1 MKRTLPPGSRLILP
15 KNSEAMRSLRHDLRT
30 PVNPVIGYCELIVEE
45 AEGAAP
51 AKFLAGM
58 SRLHRSGRQ
67 MLWLTNNLF
76 ANDPVLLN
84 QLTCHE
90 ARRIFRASVSEVT
103 TCCADLRQQAL
114 AANLKAAAVD
124 LERIGLAAGRWG
136 KRIEEMLLA
145 QSR

>member
-1 MKRTLPPGSRLILP
+1 MKQTLPPGSRLILP
-15 KNSEAMRSLRHDLRT
+15 KNSEEMRSLRHDLRT

-58 SRLHRSGRQ
+58 SHLHRSGRR

-84 QLTCHE
+84 QLTCRE
-90 ARRIFRASVSEVT
+90 VRCIFHVCVRDVT
-103 TCCADLRQQAL
+103 ALAGELRQQAIV
-114 AANLKAAAVD
+114 ANLPLAVQD

-136 KRIEEMLLA
+136 KRLDELLQEQA
-145 QSR
+145 R